1 MSIEAMK
8 QALEAL
14 EYHTAQTRP
23 ITQTQDAITALRTA
37 IEQAEKQEPEDVTEL
52 AFEAWW
58 LRSGQFLRAGGGDYE
73 KTFAYH
79 AWLESLACTTPPAAP
94 VQEPVTLNRAG
105 VQKLLEQSG
114 YDNAN
119 PEEMAAF
126 ISGIRH
132 REAEML
138 DTPPAAQ
145 RQWVG
150 LTDEEAIQ
158 VAIEIDIEFKD
169 EGREQQEDDIQT
181 FAHAIEAKLR
191 EKNSA

>member
-14 EYHTAQTRP
+14 EKLERCEPSYSKIWSLKDSARKN
-23 ITQTQDAITALRTA
+23 ITALRAA
-37 IEQAEKQEPEDVTEL
+37 IEQTEK
-52 AFEAWW
+52 
-58 LRSGQFLRAGGGDYE
+58 
-73 KTFAYH
+73 
-79 AWLESLACTTPPAAP
+79 
-94 VQEPVTLNRAG
+94 QEPVTLNRAG

-138 DTPPAAQ
+138 DTPPAATAQ
-145 RQWVG
+145 KG
-150 LTDEEAIQ
+150 GEA
-158 VAIEIDIEFKD
+158 
-169 EGREQQEDDIQT
+169 
-181 FAHAIEAKLR
+181 
-191 EKNSA
+191 